1 MSESAHRTVTVLFTD
16 LEGSTDLRTSI
27 GDEAA
32 HRRFRAHDQII
43 RDEIARSGG
52 TEAKG
57 TGDGFMVLFDSARQ
71 ALSGAIEMQ
80 RAIDEH
86 NRTDPPNEV
95 KVRMGINTGEVV
107 SEADDV
113 YGAAV
118 NAAARI
124 CAKAQ
129 GGQILISQVVKDL
142 AGFVPDIRVADRGLY
157 WLKGFPQRLRLHEVM
172 WRTRTDAD
180 DSDGMSASVARPKS
194 RTEVADLPRA
204 KGTIV
209 GRSVELAAIAEEIEE
224 VKSGRMRV
232 LALEGEPGIGKT
244 RLLESAA
251 RIAAEQDPSFAI
263 LHVAADEDLR
273 GPFLIFRTLFATTA
287 AEALA
292 EETVALETLERA
304 RDALTGRDPHISG
317 LSPQEQ
323 MLHVFDEV
331 TRAIR
336 SLARDRPLALL
347 MDDLQ
352 WADEDSLRLLRYL
365 ARTIA
370 SSSLFMLFTVRSV
383 TDVAGGG
390 TANLLADLERMHI
403 ARRIRLSRFTRAE
416 SSELLRNLLGA
427 PVAPQTVETLH
438 SRAEGVPFFIEE
450 FARTYREARVLQLV
464 GETWTMSH
472 VSGPSVP
479 ASVAS
484 LIERRLAQLDS
495 ETRAL
500 LANAAILGRRF
511 RMSELVQVVTS
522 LGDSGSSNAWQLE
535 EMLEPGVAA
544 GVIAQLPEGADQDY
558 EFTHDQI
565 RATLADSLSRQRRR
579 RVHGAIVDTLASG
592 GAEDAGNLTGLAH
605 HALKAGDDKRGVD
618 CSIKA
623 ARATLER
630 SAPQESVRIVDAARA
645 AAASPQERAELLR
658 VKDDALAVLERV
670 EERAANLA
678 EMAALATAIGEPQFE
693 MDVKLRRSSVARM
706 AGDYD
711 QAVELAGQVRQQ
723 AGQQGDPAL
732 ELQACL
738 EIGQAIIQSPL
749 GEAFIALTEVDLE
762 AAREPFERA
771 AQIARDL
778 GNKSMLAASLREL
791 GVIQLGFSKHRGIS
805 ILASGK
811 SLMAILF
818 DPEVRGY
825 AENGQKYISESLRLY
840 EDLDDKR
847 GVMSALITL
856 AYVHVVDPTRRGE
869 VGRLE
874 QVRRLRTNLSRM
886 TTESQRAINE
896 AQMLFSIH
904 MFARS
909 HLILDV
915 ALDRGREGYA
925 AARAIG
931 DRWLEFLCA
940 GGMALTHIS
949 ILQLAEAEA
958 WLDRA
963 ERVAMADPGPV
974 LTRRLEAWWGLLCSA
989 KKDVTG
995 AMGHFEKALNLAI
1008 AQGSL
1013 AGRCEMLALLAL
1025 HAAKFGFENS
1035 SPELLDR
1042 AAEAAAELRSVAPKM
1057 TAETVWEAQ
1066 AWAATSLVALAR
1078 DQVDA
1083 AAEAARS
1090 ALAALSPRLMRALY
1104 VEVLW
1109 VAARVLIAGAAPEAQ
1124 DLITTIMETLM
1135 RIDNSTIDPE
1145 MKKAW
1150 VAVPIHKEL
1159 IDFAGYEGFQPGPS
1173 MPMWPTTDLE
1183 EIEVKILEDL
1193 VSGKTD
1199 AEIAEEIDRDP
1210 DDIPELL
1217 RGIYEKV
1224 GATSRTTATEYA
1236 LTEGVV

>member
-86 NRTDPPNEV
+86 NRTDPGSAV

-172 WRTRTDAD
+172 WRTRTDD
-180 DSDGMSASVARPKS
+180 DEQSTVPARPRS
-194 RTEVADLPRA
+194 RAEIADLPRA
-204 KGTIV
+204 KGPIV
-209 GRSVELAAIAEEIEE
+209 GRSAEIAVIQEEIAK
-224 VKSGRMRV
+224 VKSGSMRV

-244 RLLESAA
+244 RLLESAEEF
-251 RIAAEQDPSFAI
+251 AAAQDPSFSI
-263 LHVAADEDLR
+263 LHVAADEELR
-273 GPFLIFRTLFATTA
+273 GAFLVFRTLFATTA
-287 AEALA
+287 AEGLA
-292 EETVALETLERA
+292 EEAGALETLERA
-304 RDALTGRDPHISG
+304 RNALTGKDPHTSG

-323 MLHVFDEV
+323 MLQVFDEV
-331 TRAIR
+331 TTAIR
-336 SLARDRPLALL
+336 SLAQDRPLALFI
-347 MDDLQ
+347 DDLQ

-370 SSSLFMLFTVRSV
+370 TSSLFMLFTVRSV
-383 TDVAGGG
+383 SEVTGGG
-390 TANLLADLERMHI
+390 PAHLFADLERMHL
-403 ARRIRLSRFTRAE
+403 ARRLRLSRFTMTE
-416 SSELLRNLLGA
+416 SSELLGNLLGA
-427 PVAPQTVETLH
+427 PVNQQVVETLH
-438 SRAEGVPFFIEE
+438 ARAEGVPFFIEE

-464 GETWTMSH
+464 GETWTMSQ
-472 VSGPSVP
+472 VSGQSVP
-479 ASVAS
+479 ASIAT
-484 LIERRLAQLDS
+484 LIERRLAQLEV
-495 ETRAL
+495 ETRSL
-500 LANAAILGRRF
+500 LANAAILGSRF
-511 RMSELVQVVTS
+511 RISDLSQVSASVGES
-522 LGDSGSSNAWQLE
+522 ALLEGWQLE
-535 EMLEPGVAA
+535 ERLEPAVVS
-544 GVIAQLPEGADQDY
+544 GVIAQLPEGSNQDY
-558 EFTHDQI
+558 TFTHDQI
-565 RATLADSLSRQRRR
+565 RATLVDAISRQRKRR
-579 RVHGAIVDTLASG
+579 IHGAIVDNLVSD
-592 GAEDAGNLTGLAH
+592 GAEEAGNLAGLAH
-605 HALKAGDDKRGVD
+605 HALRAGDDKRGVA

-623 ARATLER
+623 ARATLDR

-678 EMAALATAIGEPQFE
+678 EMGALATAIGEPQFE
-693 MDVKLRRSSVARM
+693 MDVKLRRASVARM

-711 QAVELAGQVRQQ
+711 QAVDLATQVRQQ
-723 AGQQGDPAL
+723 AGQQGDLVL
-732 ELQACL
+732 ELHACL
-738 EIGQAIIQSPL
+738 EIGQAMTQSPL
-749 GEAFIALTEVDLE
+749 GEAFTTLSEVDLE
-762 AAREPFERA
+762 VAKEPFERA

-778 GNKSMLAASLREL
+778 GDKSMLAASLREL

-805 ILASGK
+805 ILESGQ
-811 SLMAILF
+811 SLMGIFF
-818 DPEVRGY
+818 DPEVRDH
-825 AENGQKYISESLRLY
+825 AEKGKKYISESLRLY

-847 GVMSALITL
+847 GMMSALITL
-856 AYVHVVDPTRRGE
+856 AYVHVVEPTRRGE
-869 VGRLE
+869 AGRLE
-874 QVRRLRTNLSRM
+874 QVRRLRANLYRM
-886 TTESQRAINE
+886 TTESQRAVEE
-896 AQMLFSIH
+896 AHMFFSIH
-904 MFARS
+904 TFARS
-909 HLILDV
+909 HLIFDL
-915 ALDRGREGYA
+915 ALDRGREGYE

-931 DRWLEFLCA
+931 NRWLEFLCA
-940 GGMALTHIS
+940 GGMALTHIG
-949 ILQLAEAEA
+949 LEQVVEAEA

-963 ERVAMADPGPV
+963 QRVAMADPRPV

-989 KKDVTG
+989 KKDATG
-995 AMGHFEKALNLAI
+995 AMEHFEKALNLAI

-1025 HAAKFGFENS
+1025 HAAKFGFEAS

-1042 AAEAAAELRSVAPKM
+1042 AAEAAAELRNVAPKM

-1066 AWAATSLVALAR
+1066 AWAATALVALAR
-1078 DQVDA
+1078 DQADA

-1090 ALAALSPRLMRALY
+1090 ALAALSPRFMRALY

-1109 VAARVLIAGAAPEAQ
+1109 VAARVLITGAAPEAQ
-1124 DLITTIMETLM
+1124 DLIKTILENLM
-1135 RIDNSTIDPE
+1135 TIDNSTIDPE

-1150 VAVPIHKEL
+1150 MAVPIHKEL
-1159 IDFAGYEGFQPGPS
+1159 IDFAGYKGFQAGPS

-1193 VSGKTD
+1193 VSGRTD

-1224 GATSRTTATEYA
+1224 GATSRTTATEFA
-1236 LTEGVV
+1236 VRGGVV